1 MMRAVALGPY
11 QLTASELSAV
21 LAADRGGV
29 PYLAYRAGDAR
40 LVLHALDGD
49 LVTIGRAVEN
59 DVTVDWD
66 PEVSRSH
73 ARLER
78 VAARWTVVDDGLSRN
93 GTFVGP
99 DRVTGRRALEPGD
112 LVRIGRTVLVV
123 RAPAQ
128 QAVETVQA
136 QDTAGAAKLTPAEHR
151 VLVALCR
158 PWAAASGGVASPASN
173 QEIADELVLS
183 IPGVKTQ
190 LRSLFQKLG
199 VEELPQNRKRA
210 ELARRAL
217 ATGLVRA
224 ADLAPPG

>member
-1 MMRAVALGPY
+1 VVRENPRVALGPY

-21 LAADRGGV
+21 LAADRNAV

-40 LVLHALDGD
+40 LVLHPLDGD
-49 LVTIGRAVEN
+49 VVTIGRAVEN
-59 DVTVDWD
+59 DVTLDWD

-99 DRVTGRRALEPGD
+99 ERLSGRRALEPGD
-112 LVRIGRTVLVV
+112 LVRVGRTTLVV
-123 RAPAQ
+123 RAPAL
-128 QAVETVQA
+128 QAVETLQA
-136 QDTAGAAKLTPAEHR
+136 VDTADAARLTPAELR

-158 PWAAASGGVASPASN
+158 PWAGASGGLASPASN

-183 IPGVKTQ
+183 IPGVKTH
-190 LRSLFQKLG
+190 LRSLFEKLG
-199 VEELPQNRKRA
+199 VEDLPQNRKRA

-217 ATGLVRA
+217 ATGVVRP
-224 ADLAPPG
+224 ADL